1 MKNIFIALFH
11 VLDYLD
17 QFKAIKE
24 NLLRGVGHLYPL
36 RTPTYLRL
44 SQKPQFLVFFFWKP
58 SLITLFSEVFQMPQ
72 NIGETKQP
80 VKVDDWADEIY
91 AISET

>member
-1 MKNIFIALFH
+1 MQGGGGHNLIIFFIELFH

-36 RTPTYLRL
+36 RIPTYLRL
-44 SQKPQFLVFFFWKP
+44 SQKPKFVVFLFFFEGFP
-58 SLITLFSEVFQMPQ
+58 
-72 NIGETKQP
+72 KQTQL
-80 VKVDDWADEIY
+80 VCLEKESFKKNAKSVDTEID
-91 AISET
+91 I

>member
-1 MKNIFIALFH
+1 
-11 VLDYLD
+11 
-17 QFKAIKE
+17 
-24 NLLRGVGHLYPL
+24 
-36 RTPTYLRL
+36 
-44 SQKPQFLVFFFWKP
+44 
-58 SLITLFSEVFQMPQ
+58 MPQ